1 MLGELIIIR
10 SPFFFFF
17 TKKISFREKFT
28 LLSNYVDIIFSFN
41 SRWIYYYSSSVFFFF
56 LYDKEKSFLSR
67 KIYIVDEFII
77 IRPLFFFFFFTI
89 RKRIYIV
96 VELLL
101 YEYLTI
107 RFSIC
112 DNINFKGLSKHYV
125 NMQFHLMVSII
136 FLLAKK
142 KWKGKDY
149 FSFSCLPC

>member
-10 SPFFFFF
+10 SPFFFF

-56 LYDKEKSFLSR
+56 FLYDKEKNFLSR

-77 IRPLFFFFFFTI
+77 IRPLFFFFFTI

-101 YEYLTI
+101 YEYLTNI

-142 KWKGKDY
+142 KMKRKKL
-149 FSFSCLPC
+149 FFF